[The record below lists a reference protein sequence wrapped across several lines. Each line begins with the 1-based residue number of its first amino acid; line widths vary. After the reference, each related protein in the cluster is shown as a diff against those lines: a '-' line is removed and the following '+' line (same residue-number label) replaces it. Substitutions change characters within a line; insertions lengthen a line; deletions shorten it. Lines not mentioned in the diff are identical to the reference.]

1 VYEQSNGL
9 NDVLKKTFAV
19 LYSYMIHEMNT
30 PLPGRGALH
39 NHATQRD
46 ATRRSTVDSR
56 AEPPGSEERP
66 GASPSPPFTIRLS
79 RNEDRSTYI
88 SSLCVPAHAAAV
100 VGWIGSDR
108 SNRTLPVPFR
118 VVPDAAQQSTASQS
132 VFQYSTVAATKSL
145 SPIPTHDVS
154 PEWRSVGRSIAPTAL
169 PLFDSTLGRSPP
181 QPFFPHLITRYPV
194 TPIQSQSSLLS

>member
-1 VYEQSNGL
+1 VE
-9 NDVLKKTFAV
+9 
-19 LYSYMIHEMNT
+19 LYTI
-30 PLPGRGALH
+30 
-39 NHATQRD
+39 TQRD
-46 ATRRSTVDSR
+46 ATRRSTVDGR

-79 RNEDRSTYI
+79 RNEDR
-88 SSLCVPAHAAAV
+88 
-100 VGWIGSDR
+100 IGSDR
-108 SNRTLPVPFR
+108 SNRTLSVPFS

-132 VFQYSTVAATKSL
+132 VYQYSTVAATKSL

-169 PLFDSTLGRSPP
+169 PLFDSTLSRSPP